1 MATVLVVDDRAA
13 HREIARATLDSGGH
27 HVLEAAEGRQALSL
41 AKSSHPDVVLTDV
54 LMPGI
59 DGYQLVRELR
69 EDPDTAAIPVLFFS
83 ANYREDEARPLAAA
97 CGVSRILSKE
107 ASPQELLS
115 AIAHALNG
123 QAAAVAP
130 GGTGFEVQHAETVN
144 AKLVEKVQALD
155 ESEARFLAM
164 AEAAPTGIVI
174 ADADGLASYVNPRLS
189 EITQTAAA
197 ELLGRGWQHC
207 LSHDQRQ
214 ALQAGFRC
222 LPPSLLGQRRC
233 ERLPLRG
240 GQTRWLTILIR
251 PVRNSEL
258 AVTGYV
264 AMIDDVTA
272 VEEANE
278 RRRCAERERQDEE
291 RRQVAARLDSLT
303 RMAGGVAHD
312 FNNLLNIVMSFGQFV
327 REAVEDT
334 AGAQLTQAQAQAILS
349 DVDQIH
355 RASQRAAH
363 LTHQLLTFGGRDTV
377 ERAVLDVNV
386 LIGEVLGMISGTI
399 GEHVAITSRLDPH
412 LRHVL
417 ASSSQIGQVLLNL
430 AVNARDAMPD
440 GGSLHFET
448 ANTCGEPAGQAA
460 DLPGRDWVRISVT
473 DTGHGM
479 PPATVQ
485 QAMEPFFTT
494 KPLGQGAGLGLAT
507 SYGIIKQ
514 AGGELIID
522 SLPGRGATIHLYLPA
537 SYQPVDT
544 SGQVASASASAS
556 ASAGQ
561 TILVAEDEDG
571 LRDVITRM
579 LTGAGYHVLAA
590 SNGQEALAMAG
601 RHDDVIHALLTDVV
615 MPAMNGGDVARQLR
629 QARPGACVLYMSGYA
644 APVMTEQGLLD
655 PGVAIVNKP
664 FTRDELLNT
673 LEATLSRQPPR
684 EKL

>member
-1 MATVLVVDDRAA
+1 VATVLVVDDRAA
-13 HREIARATLDSGGH
+13 HREIARATLDSGGYR
-27 HVLEAAEGRQALSL
+27 VLEAAEGRQALSL

-54 LMPGI
+54 LMPGV
-59 DGYQLVRELR
+59 DGYQLVHELR
-69 EDPDTAAIPVLFFS
+69 EDPDTAAIPVLFYS

-107 ASPQELLS
+107 ATPQELLS
-115 AIAHALNG
+115 AIAHALDD
-123 QAAAVAP
+123 QSAAVAP
-130 GGTGFEVQHAETVN
+130 DGAGFEGQHADTVN

-164 AEAAPTGIVI
+164 AEAAPAGVVI
-174 ADADGLASYVNPRLS
+174 ADAHGLASYVNPRLS

-207 LSHDQRQ
+207 LGDDQRQ
-214 ALQAGFRC
+214 ALQAGSDC

-240 GQTRWLTILIR
+240 GQVRWLAILIR

-278 RRRCAERERQDEE
+278 RRRRAERDRQDEQ

-312 FNNLLNIVMSFGQFV
+312 FNNLLSIVMSFGQFV

-349 DVDQIH
+349 DMDQVH

-377 ERAVLDVNV
+377 ERAVVDVNV
-386 LIGEVLGMISGTI
+386 LIGEVLDMISGTI
-399 GEHVAITSRLDPH
+399 GEHVTITSRLDPQ

-417 ASSSQIGQVLLNL
+417 ASSSQICQVLLNL

-448 ANTCGEPAGQAA
+448 ANTCGQPGGQAA
-460 DLPGRDWVRISVT
+460 DCPGRDWVRISVT

-479 PPATVQ
+479 PPAVVQ

-494 KPLGQGAGLGLAT
+494 KPLGQGTGLGLAT

-522 SLPGRGATIHLYLPA
+522 SPPGRGTTIHLYLPA
-537 SYQPVDT
+537 SDQPVDT
-544 SGQVASASASAS
+544 SGQAASAS

-571 LRDVITRM
+571 LRDLITRM

-590 SNGQEALAMAG
+590 SNGQEALALAG

-615 MPAMNGGDVARQLR
+615 MPAMNGGEVARELR

-644 APVMTEQGLLD
+644 APIMTEQGLLD
-655 PGVAIVNKP
+655 PGVAVVNKP

-673 LEATLSRQPPR
+673 LEATLSRQRPR

>member
-1 MATVLVVDDRAA
+1 VAVHGRHLAVHEDGPVG
-13 HREIARATLDSGGH
+13 LGGGD
-27 HVLEAAEGRQALSL
+27 LNGFA
-41 AKSSHPDVVLTDV
+41 
-54 LMPGI
+54 
-59 DGYQLVRELR
+59 
-69 EDPDTAAIPVLFFS
+69 
-83 ANYREDEARPLAAA
+83 
-97 CGVSRILSKE
+97 
-107 ASPQELLS
+107 
-115 AIAHALNG
+115 AIAHHVD
-123 QAAAVAP
+123 AVAEQP
-130 GGTGFEVQHAETVN
+130 EVVRRDHLVDLVVFGQQNQATVPRGVMAGRGG
-144 AKLVEKVQALD
+144 L
-155 ESEARFLAM
+155 RM
-164 AEAAPTGIVI
+164 
-174 ADADGLASYVNPRLS
+174 
-189 EITQTAAA
+189 
-197 ELLGRGWQHC
+197 LGRLAGGHAQ
-207 LSHDQRQ
+207 DVQK
-214 ALQAGFRC
+214 ALVQ
-222 LPPSLLGQRRC
+222 
-233 ERLPLRG
+233 LRG
-240 GQTRWLTILIR
+240 GQPGGGAGGSSGTVVAVGTRSKQDNISAGNGGLSGDPLGKVDSADAGHVLVDDGRRIR
-251 PVRNSEL
+251 L
-258 AVTGYV
+258 ALLGGV
-264 AMIDDVTA
+264 A
-272 VEEANE
+272 
-278 RRRCAERERQDEE
+278 QDEE

-334 AGAQLTQAQAQAILS
+334 AGAQLTQARAQAILS

-417 ASSSQIGQVLLNL
+417 ASSSQICQVLLNL

-448 ANTCGEPAGQAA
+448 ANTSGEPAGQAA
-460 DLPGRDWVRISVT
+460 DLPRRDWVRISVT

-479 PPATVQ
+479 PSATVQ

-494 KPLGQGAGLGLAT
+494 KPLGQGTGLGLAT
-507 SYGIIKQ
+507 SCGIIKQ

-522 SLPGRGATIHLYLPA
+522 SLPGRGTTIHLYLPA

-544 SGQVASASASAS
+544 SGQVASASA
-556 ASAGQ
+556 GQ

-571 LRDVITRM
+571 LRDVIPRM

-590 SNGQEALAMAG
+590 SNGQEALAMTG

-615 MPAMNGGDVARQLR
+615 MPAMNGGDVARELR